1 MKLIL
6 DKVSQKFPGR
16 KVFRDISIEVVKGEK
31 LVITGPNGSGK
42 TTLAKIIGALMR
54 PSSGQVKF
62 ELDDKSIVGQE
73 IIPYIGLV
81 APDLF
86 LYEELTGL
94 ENIRFFAS
102 VANSEIDDA
111 EKMFARYGLEN
122 RGGDLVRSYSSGM
135 KQRLKYILAQ
145 LRQPPLLILDEP
157 TANLDESGKA
167 MVKDIILKHDGI
179 TVIATNEEADLQ
191 YADKT
196 IILGR

>member
-1 MKLIL
+1 MKLVL

-16 KVFRDISIEVVKGEK
+16 KIFRDISSEVEKGEK

-42 TTLAKIIGALMR
+42 TTLAKIICALMR

-62 ELDDKSIVGQE
+62 EIDGNQLVGQE
-73 IIPYIGLV
+73 ILSHVGLV

-86 LYEELTGL
+86 LYDELTGL
-94 ENIRFFAS
+94 ENIQFFAS
-102 VANSEIDDA
+102 VSNSEIGDTEA
-111 EKMFARYGLEN
+111 LFSRYGLEK
-122 RGGDLVRSYSSGM
+122 RGNDFVRSYSSGM

-167 MVKDIILKHDGI
+167 LVKDIILKHDGI
-179 TVIATNEEADLQ
+179 AVIATNEEADLQ